1 MEIVNSER
9 YTILCFAGIS
19 YKEIIMDGAKILM
32 RANLCGMICKNDTLE
47 ITGDG
52 WHNYTVEYYAATKR
66 QNNIK

>member
-1 MEIVNSER
+1 
-9 YTILCFAGIS
+9 
-19 YKEIIMDGAKILM
+19 MDGAKILM